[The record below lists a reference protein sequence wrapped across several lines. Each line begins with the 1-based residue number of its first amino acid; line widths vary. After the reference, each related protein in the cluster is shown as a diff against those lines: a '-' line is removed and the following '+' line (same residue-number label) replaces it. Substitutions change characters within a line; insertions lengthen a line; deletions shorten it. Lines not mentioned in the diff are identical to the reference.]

1 MDQWKF
7 STMAHGNTFAL
18 RIGMTLKEI
27 QFAKHRDTMDPAW
40 NSIRIVEQIA
50 LETLLTVANTLH
62 KIVRTKLTRKLTAQV
77 LLRNSFLLRMRAE

>member
-7 STMAHGNTFAL
+7 SIMAHGNTFAL

-40 NSIRIVEQIA
+40 RSTPIVEQIA
-50 LETLLTVANTLH
+50 QETPLTVAKTLQ
-62 KIVRTKLTRKLTAQV
+62 KTVRKRLTRKLNAQV
-77 LLRNSFLLRMRAE
+77 L

>member
-1 MDQWKF
+1 MDQWEF

-40 NSIRIVEQIA
+40 KSIRIVEQIVQ
-50 LETLLTVANTLH
+50 ETPLTVANTLQ
-62 KIVRTKLTRKLTAQV
+62 KTVRKRLTRKLNAQV
-77 LLRNSFLLRMRAE
+77 L

>member
-40 NSIRIVEQIA
+40 KSIRIVEQIA
-50 LETLLTVANTLH
+50 QETPLTVAETLQ
-62 KIVRTKLTRKLTAQV
+62 KTVRKRLTRKLNAQV
-77 LLRNSFLLRMRAE
+77 L

>member
-40 NSIRIVEQIA
+40 KPIRIVEQIA
-50 LETLLTVANTLH
+50 QETPLTVAKTLQ
-62 KIVRTKLTRKLTAQV
+62 KTVRKRLTRKLNAQV
-77 LLRNSFLLRMRAE
+77 L

>member
-27 QFAKHRDTMDPAW
+27 QFAKHRDTMNPSRK
-40 NSIRIVEQIA
+40 SIRIVEKIA
-50 LETLLTVANTLH
+50 QETQLTAAKTLQ
-62 KIVRTKLTRKLTAQV
+62 KTVRKRLTRK
-77 LLRNSFLLRMRAE
+77 

>member
-40 NSIRIVEQIA
+40 KSIRVVEQIA
-50 LETLLTVANTLH
+50 QETPLAVAKTLQKTVR
-62 KIVRTKLTRKLTAQV
+62 KRVTRKLNAQV
-77 LLRNSFLLRMRAE
+77 L

>member
-40 NSIRIVEQIA
+40 KSIRIVEQIA
-50 LETLLTVANTLH
+50 QETPLTVAKTLQKNCEEKINTEIKCSGIMKPLSSP
-62 KIVRTKLTRKLTAQV
+62 Q
-77 LLRNSFLLRMRAE
+77 NES